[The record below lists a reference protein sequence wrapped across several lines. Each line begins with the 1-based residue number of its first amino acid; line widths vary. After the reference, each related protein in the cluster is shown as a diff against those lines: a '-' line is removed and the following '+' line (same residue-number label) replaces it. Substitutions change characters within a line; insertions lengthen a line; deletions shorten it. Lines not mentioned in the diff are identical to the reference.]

1 MVFGEVV
8 EGMDVV
14 RKIEDVPK
22 NAGDKP
28 DVDIIIDDCGIIAKY
43 SKQ

>member
-14 RKIEDVPK
+14 RKIEDVPT
-22 NAGDKP
+22 NGEKP
-28 DVDIIIDDCGIIAKY
+28 EVGVIIDDCGIIAKY
-43 SKQ
+43 SKP